1 MQKPVKLVLIFAVS
15 VFALLTLLVLAILF
29 VLPSDVVHKEFPTY
43 DAAVAAGAF
52 ERGWLPTSLPRSA
65 TTISSTRNLD
75 LNYEVVTFKYGPD
88 FQQFIAAQEKAPA
101 RSAKSMGIRLRDDEF
116 TNPHELIYMP
126 KVSFYAESPPGSLLV
141 NHVHG
146 VALYFG

>member
-1 MQKPVKLVLIFAVS
+1 MKIVLMVAGS
-15 VFALLTLLVLAILF
+15 VLALLAFLLLALLLVF
-29 VLPSDVVHKEFPTY
+29 PSDEVEKEFSTY
-43 DAAVAAGAF
+43 DAAVAAGAI
-52 ERGWLPTSLPRSA
+52 ERQWLPTLLPRSA
-65 TTISSTRNLD
+65 TKIWSVRNLD

-101 RSAKSMGIRLRDDEF
+101 QSAKSLGIRLRDDDF

-126 KVSFYAESPPGSLLV
+126 KVSFYEESKPGSLLV

-146 VALYFG
+146 VALYFD